1 MADSISRNPFE
12 AFSTTGSTLAASEEK
27 LYISNTQNATNLP
40 LFLALSDMKK
50 QEAME
55 FASNLNHA
63 AYDQVISFGKETQ
76 EKLTQFTSVMLKLT
90 HRQDVDVTGQL
101 LNELVSHLEKIDT
114 DALVQKEPSFF
125 SKLFN
130 KRQPSTSEVMAQ
142 YTRLKVRI
150 DRLSIQLEHSQLQLL
165 KEFQML
171 DQLYSL
177 NEEYFHNINTFIAA
191 CELKLDQLKTQLLP
205 TAQQKLESS
214 GDPMHEH
221 AVRDLNM
228 QVEWIDKR
236 KYDLEISREIAI
248 QSAPQIRMIQKTGQM
263 LIDKIQSSVMT
274 TIPLWQNQIAM
285 IMQMNQQR
293 RIAQSEQRMV
303 EASEKLARKN
313 QQAYAATKS
322 SATNESAAVKANLE
336 RFRETQ
342 AKLLR
347 ELEDT
352 LLIQQKTSQTLLETE
367 QNFK

>member
-1 MADSISRNPFE
+1 MADSISQNPFE

-27 LYISNTQNATNLP
+27 MFISNTQNATNLP
-40 LFLALSDMKK
+40 LFMALSETKK
-50 QEAME
+50 QEAMSL
-55 FASNLNHA
+55 AANLNHV
-63 AYDQVISFGKETQ
+63 AYDKVIAFGKEAQ

-90 HRQDVDVTGQL
+90 HHQDVNATGQL
-101 LNELVSHLEKIDT
+101 LNELVEHLEKIDT
-114 DALVQKEPSFF
+114 DALVQKEGGFF

-130 KRQPSTSEVMAQ
+130 KRQPSISEVMAQ

-171 DQLYSL
+171 DQLYAL
-177 NEEYFHNINTFIAA
+177 NEDYFHNINTFIAA
-191 CELKLDQLKTQLLP
+191 CELKLDQLQNQLLP
-205 TAQQKLESS
+205 AAQQKLQSS

-228 QVEWIDKR
+228 QFEWIDKR

-293 RIAQSEQRMV
+293 RIAQSERRMV
-303 EASEKLARKN
+303 EASERLARKN
-313 QQAYAATKS
+313 EQAYKATKS
-322 SATNESAAVKANLE
+322 GAVSENAVAKANLE

-342 AKLLR
+342 LKLLR

-352 LLIQQKTSQTLLETE
+352 LLIQQRTSQTLLETE
-367 QNFK
+367 QKFK